1 MDHFWH
7 FQLTFVHSKCKR
19 SSLCSQ
25 CWNATFGAIFKHC
38 YQFCFRLV
46 GFNEENT
53 YDTADYRTVYT
64 LVTNSKQRGVGDL
77 FKRALMACYLLK
89 ILEMTPFFY
98 NGGSDPHNV
107 KLFDKVAMGAVL
119 LRHLQNLPCNAHEI
133 TELEMGSSTSSSN
146 SSNTS
151 RDATIHEIGAAA
163 YSTLSLINHSCDPN
177 VVRHYYSWV
186 FSKLYIFDL
195 WRLEKSF
202 DF

>member
-1 MDHFWH
+1 
-7 FQLTFVHSKCKR
+7 
-19 SSLCSQ
+19 
-25 CWNATFGAIFKHC
+25 
-38 YQFCFRLV
+38 
-46 GFNEENT
+46 
-53 YDTADYRTVYT
+53 
-64 LVTNSKQRGVGDL
+64 
-77 FKRALMACYLLK
+77 MACYLLK

-177 VVRHYYSWV
+177 VVRHYYS
-186 FSKLYIFDL
+186 
-195 WRLEKSF
+195 
-202 DF
+202 

>member
-1 MDHFWH
+1 M
-7 FQLTFVHSKCKR
+7 T
-19 SSLCSQ
+19 
-25 CWNATFGAIFKHC
+25 IFKNC
-38 YQFCFRLV
+38 DKYQFCFRLV

-177 VVRHYYSWV
+177 VVRHYYS
-186 FSKLYIFDL
+186 
-195 WRLEKSF
+195 
-202 DF
+202 

>member
-1 MDHFWH
+1 
-7 FQLTFVHSKCKR
+7 
-19 SSLCSQ
+19 
-25 CWNATFGAIFKHC
+25 
-38 YQFCFRLV
+38 
-46 GFNEENT
+46 
-53 YDTADYRTVYT
+53 
-64 LVTNSKQRGVGDL
+64 
-77 FKRALMACYLLK
+77 MACYLLK

-133 TELEMGSSTSSSN
+133 TELEMGSSPSSSSN

-177 VVRHYYSWV
+177 VVRHYYS
-186 FSKLYIFDL
+186 
-195 WRLEKSF
+195 
-202 DF
+202 